1 MKNEARVFQN
11 ENEKEIDEKVIDFMD
26 EVNNRIEN
34 YIENG
39 SDIIFEEMESA
50 DMNVSDYEP
59 LLVDTYL
66 LPKNVKI
73 KKH

>member
-1 MKNEARVFQN
+1 MKNEALVFLKRKR
-11 ENEKEIDEKVIDFMD
+11 ERDCRKVIDFID

-50 DMNVSDYEP
+50 YINVYNYEP
-59 LLVDTYL
+59 LLVDT
-66 LPKNVKI
+66 
-73 KKH
+73 